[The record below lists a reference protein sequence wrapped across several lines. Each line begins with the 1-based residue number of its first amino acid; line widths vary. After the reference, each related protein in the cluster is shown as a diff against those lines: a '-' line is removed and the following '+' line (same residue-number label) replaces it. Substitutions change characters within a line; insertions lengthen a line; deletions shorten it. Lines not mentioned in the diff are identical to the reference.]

1 MPYNFQNIGIIKSIL
16 PSSKFIHVFRDPMDN
31 SYSLYKTYFSN
42 DNHPFTYDL
51 KNIYNFHKLY
61 QKYISFWK
69 RFHKDIIFD
78 IKYENLIQNPDE
90 HIKEN
95 DIFLQFR
102 MG

>member
-51 KNIYNFHKLY
+51 KIYIIFISYIKNIYLLEE
-61 QKYISFWK
+61 IS
-69 RFHKDIIFD
+69 
-78 IKYENLIQNPDE
+78 
-90 HIKEN
+90 
-95 DIFLQFR
+95 
-102 MG
+102 